1 MNIRK
6 FEPKDAGFCFEVR
19 KKAFTNKFQNEL
31 SPKEIAACVN
41 AYKPDGYI
49 LMAEKNE
56 FFIVEE
62 KDYPVGFF
70 TLKRIDLTTA
80 EIPLI
85 YVDLNQIGRGIGKAC
100 IQYIQDWIANNW
112 TEVKTLFLDT
122 IIPKYNSGFYEKVGF
137 SYSMDTYCY
146 FQGMRIKA
154 SRYSKIIK
162 S

>member
-6 FEPKDAGFCFEVR
+6 FEPKDAEFCFEVR
-19 KKAFTNKFQNEL
+19 KKAFTDKFQNEL
-31 SPKEIAACVN
+31 SPKEIAACVKV
-41 AYKPDGYI
+41 YKPDDYI
-49 LMAEKNE
+49 LMAEKIE
-56 FFIVEE
+56 FFIAEE
-62 KDYPVGFF
+62 KDHPVGFF

-85 YVDLNQIGRGIGKAC
+85 YVDLNQIGRGVGKAC
-100 IQYIQDWIANNW
+100 IQYIQDWITANW

-122 IIPKYNSGFYEKVGF
+122 IIPKHNSGFYEKAGF
-137 SYSMDTYCY
+137 SYSMDTYCH

-162 S
+162 P